1 MFSMIKRSLMPEK
14 NSAAGSWRTW
24 KWYVSNYA
32 FILPFMI
39 LFAVFILRP
48 ILASLQMSFF
58 RWEIFGPKP
67 FIGFDNYDELL
78 NDDLWWVALR
88 NTVYFAFLTSALLTT
103 LPIFIAIALNIPF
116 RGRNVFRTLFF
127 FPYVLSA
134 SVVGLVMRWLLG
146 QQFGIVN
153 HLLGSVGVG
162 PIPFIADS
170 DLVIPSLS
178 VITLWW
184 AFGFPMLI
192 YLAGLSNIPQDI
204 YEAARIDGARGWQM
218 TRYITIP
225 LLRPIILFVAVTQLI
240 SHFQVFAQP
249 YVITNGGPGQDS
261 VTVIFYMFRAAW
273 TYFRMGFATT
283 MAVFL
288 AIIIMAFTLLQFR
301 FGASRLEY

>member
-1 MFSMIKRSLMPEK
+1 MIGRLKQSLLPEK
-14 NSAAGSWRTW
+14 KSAAGSWRTW

-32 FILPFMI
+32 FILPFML
-39 LFAVFILRP
+39 LFAIFIFRP
-48 ILASLQMSFF
+48 IIASLQMSFF

-67 FIGFDNYDELL
+67 FIGFENYEELL
-78 NDDLWWVALR
+78 TDDLWWVALR

-103 LPIFIAIALNIPF
+103 IPIFIAIALNVPF
-116 RGRNVFRTLFF
+116 RGRNIFRTLFF

-153 HLLGSVGVG
+153 YLLGAVGVG

-218 TRYITIP
+218 IRYITVP

>member
-1 MFSMIKRSLMPEK
+1 MVGRFWRSMLPEK
-14 NSAAGSWRTW
+14 HSASGSWRTW
-24 KWYVSNYA
+24 RWYLGNYA

-39 LFAVFILRP
+39 LFCIFILRP

-67 FIGFDNYDELL
+67 FIGFENYDELL

-103 LPIFIAIALNIPF
+103 VPIFIAISLNTNI

-134 SVVGLVMRWLLG
+134 SVVGLVIRWLLG

-153 HLLGSVGVG
+153 YLLDSVGIG

-178 VITLWW
+178 VATLWW
-184 AFGFPMLI
+184 GFGFPMLI

-225 LLRPIILFVAVTQLI
+225 LLRPTILFVAVTQLI

-261 VTVIFYMFRAAW
+261 FTVIFYMFRAAW
-273 TYFRMGFATT
+273 TYFRMGFATA
-283 MAVFL
+283 MAVLL
-288 AIIIMAFTLLQFR
+288 AIIILAFTLLQFR
-301 FGASRLEY
+301 FGGRRLEY

>member
-1 MFSMIKRSLMPEK
+1 MVGRFRRSLLPEK
-14 NSAAGSWRTW
+14 KGASGSWRTW
-24 KWYVSNYA
+24 KWYLSSYI

-39 LFAVFILRP
+39 LFAIFIFRP

-67 FIGFDNYDELL
+67 FIGLENYDELL

-103 LPIFIAIALNIPF
+103 VPIFIAIALNTQF

-134 SVVGLVMRWLLG
+134 SVVGLVIRWLLG

-153 HLLGSVGVG
+153 YMLDGIGIG

-178 VITLWW
+178 VTTLWW
-184 AFGFPMLI
+184 GFGFPMLI

-218 TRYITIP
+218 TRYITLP
-225 LLRPIILFVAVTQLI
+225 LLRPTILFVAVTQLI

-249 YVITNGGPGQDS
+249 YVITNGGPGQAS
-261 VTVIFYMFRAAW
+261 FTVILYMFRAAW

-283 MAVFL
+283 MAVLL
-288 AIIIMAFTLLQFR
+288 AVIIMAFTLLQFR
-301 FGASRLEY
+301 FGGRRLEY